1 MASISLA
8 NKPILYSYR
17 RCPYAMRA
25 RMALAYAGI
34 PVEIREI
41 SLKEKPP
48 SMVAIS
54 PKATVPVMQYGNL
67 VLEQSLDIMRW
78 ALSQHDPDGWLT
90 DENNMAV
97 NTLIEVNDGSFKKIL
112 DQYKYPSRFPEVN
125 PVDLLTSALN
135 QHLRPL
141 NNQLKKTEFL
151 LGAKLSMADVAI
163 FPFIRQFHMVD
174 ETLFSLYQLEDLK
187 KWLNDCIESDL
198 FLSIMQKHPVW
209 QDASLEKL

>member
-1 MASISLA
+1 
-8 NKPILYSYR
+8 
-17 RCPYAMRA
+17 
-25 RMALAYAGI
+25 MALAYAGI

-209 QDASLEKL
+209 QDTSLEKL

>member
-90 DENNMAV
+90 DENNIAV

-125 PVDLLTSALN
+125 PVNLLTSALN

>member
-1 MASISLA
+1 
-8 NKPILYSYR
+8 
-17 RCPYAMRA
+17 
-25 RMALAYAGI
+25 MALAYAGI

-90 DENNMAV
+90 DKNNIAV

>member
-1 MASISLA
+1 
-8 NKPILYSYR
+8 
-17 RCPYAMRA
+17 
-25 RMALAYAGI
+25 MALAYAGI

-90 DENNMAV
+90 DENNIAV

>member
-90 DENNMAV
+90 DENNIAV

>member
-1 MASISLA
+1 MVSISSV

-41 SLKEKPP
+41 SLKEKPS
-48 SMVAIS
+48 SMLAIS
-54 PKATVPVMQYGNL
+54 PKATVPVLQHGNL
-67 VLEQSLDIMRW
+67 VLEQSLDIMKW

-90 DENNMAV
+90 DENNVGA
-97 NTLIEVNDGSFKKIL
+97 TALIDANDGAFKKIL
-112 DQYKYPSRFPEVN
+112 DQYKYPARFSEVN
-125 PVDLLTSALN
+125 PEDVLAKALN

-141 NNQLKKTEFL
+141 NDQLKKSQYL
-151 LGAKLSMADVAI
+151 LGAKLSMADIAI

-174 ETLFSLYQLEDLK
+174 EALFSLYQLEALK
-187 KWLNDCIESDL
+187 KWLNDHIESDL
-198 FLSIMQKHPVW
+198 FLSVMQKHPVW
-209 QDASLEKL
+209 QDAPLEKP

>member
-1 MASISLA
+1 
-8 NKPILYSYR
+8 
-17 RCPYAMRA
+17 
-25 RMALAYAGI
+25 MALAYAGI

-112 DQYKYPSRFPEVN
+112 DQYRYPSRFPEVN

>member
-8 NKPILYSYR
+8 NKPLLYSYR

-90 DENNMAV
+90 DENNIAV

>member
-1 MASISLA
+1 
-8 NKPILYSYR
+8 
-17 RCPYAMRA
+17 
-25 RMALAYAGI
+25 MALAYAGI

-90 DENNMAV
+90 DENNIAV

-187 KWLNDCIESDL
+187 KWLNDCTESDL

>member
-34 PVEIREI
+34 SVEIREI

-78 ALSQHDPDGWLT
+78 ALSQHDPDSWLT
-90 DENNMAV
+90 NENDKDV
-97 NTLIEVNDGSFKKIL
+97 NTLIDANDSSFKKIL

-125 PVDLLTSALN
+125 PVDVLTNALN

-141 NNQLKKTEFL
+141 NDQLKKTQFL
-151 LGAKLSMADVAI
+151 LGAKLSMADIAI

-174 ETLFSLYQLEDLK
+174 DTFFSLNQLEALK
-187 KWLNDCIESDL
+187 KWLNDRIESDL
-198 FLSIMQKHPVW
+198 FLSVMQKHSVW
-209 QDASLEKL
+209 RDA

>member
-1 MASISLA
+1 MVLIPLA

-25 RMALAYAGI
+25 RMALAYVGI

-41 SLKEKPP
+41 SLKEKPS

-90 DENNMAV
+90 DENTVDV
-97 NTLIEVNDGSFKKIL
+97 NTLIDANDSSFKKIL
-112 DQYKYPSRFPEVN
+112 DQYKYPSRFPELN
-125 PVDLLTSALN
+125 PVDVLTSALN

-141 NNQLKKTEFL
+141 NDQLKKTRFL
-151 LGAKLSMADVAI
+151 LGAKLSMADIAI

-174 ETLFSLYQLEDLK
+174 EALFSLYQLEPLK
-187 KWLNDCIESDL
+187 KWLNDLMESDL